1 MRIGDLVK
9 VNRKQYG
16 LQTPWLGLVV
26 RRDEVLNAPHWM
38 INPCG
43 LPNGHLMLVK
53 ENHAEVVNETR

>member
-16 LQTPWLGLVV
+16 LKTPWLGLVV
-26 RRDEVLNAPHWM
+26 QRDEVLNAPHWM
-38 INPCG
+38 VNPCG
-43 LPNGHLMLVK
+43 FLNGRVMLVK

>member
-26 RRDEVLNAPHWM
+26 QRDEVLNAPHWM
-38 INPCG
+38 VNPCG
-43 LPNGHLMLVK
+43 FPNGRVMLVK
-53 ENHAEVVNETR
+53 ENHAEVINESR